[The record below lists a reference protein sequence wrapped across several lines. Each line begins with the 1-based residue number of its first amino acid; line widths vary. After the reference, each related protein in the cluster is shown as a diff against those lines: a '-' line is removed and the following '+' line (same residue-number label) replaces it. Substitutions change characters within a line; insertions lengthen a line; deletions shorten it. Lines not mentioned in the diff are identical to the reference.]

1 MQGGD
6 TVAYD
11 SPAGSATAAGQCSGS
26 CLRLCG
32 VGDLLL
38 LRPGFSAERSVPETC
53 SSGAERQSCS
63 VVMRNRR
70 TGLLP
75 VLGRS
80 ACMRV

>member
-6 TVAYD
+6 AVAYD

-38 LRPGFSAERSVPETC
+38 LRPGFSARGLFPRR
-53 SSGAERQSCS
+53 A
-63 VVMRNRR
+63 VV
-70 TGLLP
+70 
-75 VLGRS
+75 VLKGS
-80 ACMRV
+80 RVQW